1 MQREQLLVRRDRGE
15 QVILRLRLLRARLE
29 RRDPQAALQ
38 HRELLEPT
46 LLQPLLLVRRTLART
61 HRGKA
66 LPSGAWAEERRR
78 VDEKQRR
85 RAASNEDEHHP
96 AMHNFGVIK
105 HGPESSRGK
114 NTRTGHRTRN
124 RAQTWSMVKGQPAV
138 GEKNAQ
144 APSRDNFGV
153 IIA

>member
-29 RRDPQAALQ
+29 RRDPKAALQ
-38 HRELLEPT
+38 HRKLLEPT

-78 VDEKQRR
+78 MDEKQRR
-85 RAASNEDEHHP
+85 RAASNEDEHP
-96 AMHNFGVIK
+96 SGD
-105 HGPESSRGK
+105 
-114 NTRTGHRTRN
+114 
-124 RAQTWSMVKGQPAV
+124 AQVSG
-138 GEKNAQ
+138 
-144 APSRDNFGV
+144 D
-153 IIA
+153 IA